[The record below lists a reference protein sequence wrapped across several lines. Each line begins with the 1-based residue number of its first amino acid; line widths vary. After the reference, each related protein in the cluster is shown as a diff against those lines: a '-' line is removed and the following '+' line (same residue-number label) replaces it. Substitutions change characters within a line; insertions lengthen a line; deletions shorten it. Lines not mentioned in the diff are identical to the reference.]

1 MYKVMKPNKAVLRKN
16 RCRFLDYFT
25 EEWNVCYSVWC
36 SWASGEQGIL
46 LGCLNNLPVEI
57 AAHSQP
63 STSFNEPSIGLSK
76 FLNLLCTCPQYRC
89 SEDLLDD
96 RRGSIKF
103 ITPLDVSF
111 GKSTKYW
118 LSMTTGIL
126 TSSNLRNWNNTC
138 VRNLQLYLSLQRTL
152 LLAILK
158 VTDARRDVI
167 MARGLHRR
175 FHLPPESIGGRS
187 SGPSHYAFPLVAWY
201 LHVLLDAMK
210 TVWTSTVFRL
220 LQIKKMSTL

>member
-57 AAHSQP
+57 AVHSQP

-76 FLNLLCTCPQYRC
+76 FLNLLCTCPQYQC
-89 SEDLLDD
+89 SGDLLDD
-96 RRGSIKF
+96 RRGSLKF

-111 GKSTKYW
+111 EKRTKYW
-118 LSMTTGIL
+118 LSMTIGVL
-126 TSSNLRNWNNTC
+126 TSSNLRNWNSVC
-138 VRNLQLYLSLQRTL
+138 ARNSKYLSLSSTN
-152 LLAILK
+152 
-158 VTDARRDVI
+158 TFARYFESHWRKTW
-167 MARGLHRR
+167 RHTGRR
-175 FHLPPESIGGRS
+175 AASPISMETPSLPCFFLT
-187 SGPSHYAFPLVAWY
+187 SH
-201 LHVLLDAMK
+201 
-210 TVWTSTVFRL
+210 
-220 LQIKKMSTL
+220 KK